1 MRSPTRGADL
11 EEASP
16 GVVNCLRVNRK
27 KSNILSDME
36 GLLGMT
42 VKLSDYVIDF
52 IVQQGVKHVFFIPG
66 GGAMH
71 LNDSLGQ
78 CKQIEYVCNLHE
90 QASAICAEAYGKITN
105 NIGVAMVTTGPGG
118 TNTITGVA
126 GAWLDSTPCLFISG
140 QVKRSDMKGKLGVRQ
155 VGVQEVDIVSIV
167 KPITKYAV
175 TVDDPQTIRY
185 HLERAVFL
193 AKGGRPGPVWID
205 IPLDVQASM
214 IDPASMKGF
223 EAPPPNHNAAAL
235 LRDQVAMAIKLFNQS
250 SRPVLLVGNGVRLAG
265 AEGAL
270 LKLAETLSCPVLTT
284 WLAIDLIG
292 DDHPLFAG
300 RPGSVAPRGANFTLQ
315 NSDFLFSLGA
325 RLDMVISAYA
335 PGNLARA
342 AKKVMVDIDSAEIAK
357 MAQTNC
363 HLDVPIVADAG
374 AFIEEVFRQKDNL
387 QIHDRSPWLK
397 KTMQWKAKYPLVLSV
412 HRDPKSLVSV
422 YHFSEVISEELS
434 ASDVIVSAS
443 SGAGIEIFLL
453 AFKVKMGQRVL
464 HTTALG
470 AMGYGPPASIGGC
483 LASGRRR
490 TVCVDGD
497 GGIQMNI
504 QEMATIARL
513 QLPIKLFVL
522 NNDGFSSIRASQRN
536 WFDGRLVAADK
547 TSGLTLP
554 DIQQVARAYGLPTTR
569 IENQSN
575 LRQQIRDVL
584 LSPGAMICEVL
595 ALPDEPRSPRVSSI
609 QKPNGAMVSK
619 PLEDLYPF
627 LDRAEFLENMLIP
640 PLTE

>member
-1 MRSPTRGADL
+1 MP
-11 EEASP
+11 
-16 GVVNCLRVNRK
+16 
-27 KSNILSDME
+27 I
-36 GLLGMT
+36 
-42 VKLSDYVIDF
+42 KLSDYVIDF
-52 IVQQGVKHVFFIPG
+52 IVQQGVRHVFFIPG

-71 LNDSLGQ
+71 LNDSLGR
-78 CKQIEYVCNLHE
+78 CRQIEYVCNLHE
-90 QASAICAEAYGKITN
+90 QASAICADAYGKITN

-140 QVKRSDMKGKLGVRQ
+140 QVKRSDMKGNLGVRQ

-175 TVDDPQTIRY
+175 TVDDPQTIQY
-185 HLERAVFL
+185 HLERALFL
-193 AKGGRPGPVWID
+193 AKTGRPGPVWID

-214 IDPASMKGF
+214 IDPASLKGF
-223 EAPPPNHNAAAL
+223 DAPPPSRNETAL
-235 LRDQVAMAIKLFNQS
+235 LSEQVTMAIKLLNQS

-265 AEGAL
+265 AESAFLQLADL
-270 LKLAETLSCPVLTT
+270 LACPVLTT

-315 NSDFLFSLGA
+315 NSDFLISIGA

-342 AKKVMVDIDSAEIAK
+342 AQRVMVDIDATEIRK
-357 MAQTNC
+357 MATMNC
-363 HLDVPIVADAG
+363 HLDVPIIADAKD
-374 AFIEEVFRQKDNL
+374 FIEEIFRQKNTL
-387 QIHDRSPWLK
+387 QMRDRNPWLK
-397 KTMQWKAKYPLVLSV
+397 KSRQWRDKYPLVLSA

-422 YHFSEVISEELS
+422 YHFSEVLSEELS
-434 ASDVIVSAS
+434 SSDVIVSAS

-453 AFKVKMGQRVL
+453 ALKVKMGQRVL

-483 LASGRRR
+483 LASGRQR

-504 QEMATIARL
+504 QELATIARL

-547 TSGLTLP
+547 TSGLALP
-554 DIQQVARAYGLPTTR
+554 DIQKVARAYGIPTNR

-584 LSPGAMICEVL
+584 LSPGPIICEVM
-595 ALPDEPRSPRVSSI
+595 ALPDETRSPRVSSV
-609 QKPNGAMVSK
+609 QKPDGAMVSK
-619 PLEDLYPF
+619 PLEDMYPF
-627 LDRAEFLENMLIP
+627 LDRKEFLENMLIP